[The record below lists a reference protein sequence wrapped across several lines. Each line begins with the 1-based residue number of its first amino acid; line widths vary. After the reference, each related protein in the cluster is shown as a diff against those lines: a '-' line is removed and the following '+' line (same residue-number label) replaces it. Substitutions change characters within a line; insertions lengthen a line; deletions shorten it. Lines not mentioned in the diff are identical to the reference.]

1 MRNNRNLI
9 RKHAL
14 TLVGT
19 IAMSIPAVVLPADI
33 RGIEYQ
39 AEQFLLVERSRSFLQ
54 RFPLPMVCAD
64 NHQNTVAGRADQ
76 FEIGQRENWRRIDE
90 NEFEHFIAMRQEF
103 LPARAGAKFRGTPRH
118 IPRTHTNN

>member
-19 IAMSIPAVVLPADI
+19 IAISIPVVVLPADI

-76 FEIGQRENWRRIDE
+76 FEIGQGKNWGLTDETNFKHLIARRKE
-90 NEFEHFIAMRQEF
+90 S
-103 LPARAGAKFRGTPRH
+103 LPARAGEKFRGR
-118 IPRTHTNN
+118 